1 MTTMATSIPALAVGV
16 DPASLPP
23 FTAMRILN
31 EWTVEPF
38 LLTMLVLSAAL
49 YLWGVQRLHANGV
62 HWKTSRTVSFLL
74 GGVGTIAFVTMSG
87 IGAYDETLFSVHM
100 VQHMVLSMVSPIFLA
115 LGAPVTLALRAMPS
129 AGRSRL
135 NAVLHSHIARF
146 FCHPLVGFLL
156 FVGTPFLLYLTAW
169 YPASLRY
176 IWLHEFLHVHFLLI
190 GCIFFWP
197 LVGVDPV
204 PGRVSH
210 PMRML
215 ILVATMPLH
224 AVLGLTIMQSRSLI
238 AGSWYGVVHP
248 AWSDPMSEQQIAGGL
263 LWASG
268 DLVGLLMVFTAM
280 YQWMRAS
287 EREAAR
293 EDRRLDRLEATNRA
307 EASRQPDSRGP
318 TNPARSAE

>member
-1 MTTMATSIPALAVGV
+1 MTTIATSIPAVAVGV

-23 FTAMRILN
+23 FTAIRILT
-31 EWTVEPF
+31 EWAVEPF
-38 LLTMLVLSAAL
+38 LLTMLVLSSAL
-49 YLWGVQRLHANGV
+49 YLWGVQRLRANGV

-115 LGAPVTLALRAMPS
+115 LGAPVTLALRALPS

-135 NAVLHSHIARF
+135 NAVLHSRIARF

-156 FVGTPFLLYLTAW
+156 FVGSPFLLYLTDW
-169 YPASLRY
+169 YPLSLRY
-176 IWLHEFLHVHFLLI
+176 IWLHEFLHVHFLLV

-215 ILVATMPLH
+215 ILVATMPVH
-224 AVLGLTIMQSRSLI
+224 AVLGLTIMQSRYLI
-238 AGSWYGVVHP
+238 ADSWYGVVHP
-248 AWSDPMSEQQIAGGL
+248 AWSNPMSEQQIAGGL

-268 DLVGLLMVFTAM
+268 DLVGLLMVVTAT

-287 EREAAR
+287 EREAVR
-293 EDRRLDRLEATNRA
+293 EDRRLDRLDAANRA
-307 EASRQPDSRGP
+307 EAARQAESRGP
-318 TNPARSAE
+318 TSPSRSAE